1 MHTAAVIALI
11 ASLLAL
17 SLGVVGLID
26 WVVRR
31 RKSRVDSAYRADQ
44 LVAQA
49 RAEFAYSE
57 LCDTTA
63 AAEHRAE
70 QMADATSGYYFDAEV
85 IR

>member
-31 RKSRVDSAYRADQ
+31 RKSRVDSAYRAAR
-44 LVAQA
+44 LVAV
-49 RAEFAYSE
+49 SK
-57 LCDTTA
+57 
-63 AAEHRAE
+63 
-70 QMADATSGYYFDAEV
+70 AEV